1 MTVAT
6 EIVRDAVDPVA
17 PWVVQPEAD
26 AVIQGLLHDALVL
39 LPEAAAFS
47 ARLHAETGI
56 RLIDVLDHIVVAPSR
71 LTPAQLA
78 LTGFTVSGDHPTVWI
93 HERGIFPDVVIRE
106 HAPLTLA
113 MQVESVA
120 DFCAAQQLDVVIE
133 GAPGGTYRR
142 AVAWHNAQ
150 AELLVVERHGHV
162 GFALPTHDAAQ
173 LVAAQMHL
181 EAFRKRRRLFD
192 DPGAGFDA
200 TEALVRRA
208 VSTLGPHW
216 SCALFLRAEREYW
229 ERRNQTARVQKARQ
243 DAMGLGWCN
252 DDHHT
257 YDASREWFSR
267 TIDVLELLGFRCRE
281 RFYAGAEAGWG
292 SQILEQPVLGTVIF
306 ADIDLA
312 PDELEGDFAH
322 SPEMQPLSTM
332 RRAGLW
338 CALHG
343 ESMLEAGIN
352 HLECTY
358 DQQAL
363 RAQLKDIGITMMA
376 PFSNFPHLYQELSEG
391 EWWPVRP
398 ARIDALLAAG
408 IITEDAARD
417 FRERG
422 AIGSHLE
429 NLERNYGYKG
439 FNQPGISEVLRIIDP
454 REFVQSVA

>member
-1 MTVAT
+1 MSFAPGALL
-6 EIVRDAVDPVA
+6 EPVA
-17 PWVVQPEAD
+17 PWVVQPDAD
-26 AVIQGLLHDALVL
+26 ALVQGLLQEALAA
-39 LPEAAAFS
+39 LPEAAAFRT
-47 ARLHAETGI
+47 RLHAETGI
-56 RLIDVLDHIVVAPSR
+56 RLVDILDHIVTPSSR
-71 LTPAQLA
+71 ITRDLLER
-78 LTGFTVSGDHPTVWI
+78 TGFTVRENSPMIGV
-93 HERGIFPDVVIRE
+93 HERGIFPDLVVRE
-106 HAPLTLA
+106 RARLTLA

-120 DFCAAQQLDVVIE
+120 DFCAAQQLDVPIE

-142 AVAWHNAQ
+142 AIAWQNAQ
-150 AELLVVERHGHV
+150 AVLLVVERHGHV
-162 GFALPTHDAAQ
+162 GFDLPAHEPAQ
-173 LVAAQMHL
+173 LVAAQSHL
-181 EAFRKRRRLFD
+181 EAFRRRRRHFD
-192 DPGAGFDA
+192 DTGAGFDV
-200 TEALVRRA
+200 TEALVRQA
-208 VSTLGPHW
+208 VEALGPHW
-216 SCALFLRAEREYW
+216 TCALFLRAEREYW
-229 ERRNQTARVQKARQ
+229 ERRNHAARVQKARQ
-243 DAMGLGWCN
+243 DTLGLGWCN

-257 YDASREWFSR
+257 YDASREWFHR
-267 TIDVLELLGFRCRE
+267 TIGLLELLGFRCRE

-322 SPEMQPLSTM
+322 APNMQPLSTM

-358 DQQAL
+358 DQVAL
-363 RAQLKDIGITMMA
+363 RAQLQEAGVQMMA
-376 PFSNFPHLYQELSEG
+376 PFSNFPHLYQELTEG

-398 ARIDALLAAG
+398 ERIDALLASG

-429 NLERNYGYKG
+429 NLERNFGYKG
-439 FNQPGISEVLRIIDP
+439 FNQPGISQVLRIIDP
-454 REFVQSVA
+454 REFVPVSE

>member
-1 MTVAT
+1 MSQSPGALLAPPT
-6 EIVRDAVDPVA
+6 
-17 PWVVQPEAD
+17 PWVVQPA
-26 AVIQGLLHDALVL
+26 ADALVHAL
-39 LPEAAAFS
+39 VDEVLARLPEAATFRAQ
-47 ARLHAETGI
+47 LHDATGI
-56 RLIDVLDHIVVAPSR
+56 RLVDILDHVVVPSER
-71 LTPAQLA
+71 LTRDDLETA
-78 LTGFTVSGDHPTVWI
+78 GFTVRVDDGLVAV
-93 HERGIFPDVVIRE
+93 HERGLFPDVLVQAGAR
-106 HAPLTLA
+106 PTLA

-120 DFCAAQQLDVVIE
+120 DFCAAHQLEVAIE

-142 AVAWHNAQ
+142 AVAWANAQ
-150 AELLVVERHGHV
+150 GAVLIVERHGHE
-162 GFALPTHDAAQ
+162 GFPVPEHTAEQLLDAQ
-173 LVAAQMHL
+173 RHL
-181 EAFRKRRRLFD
+181 EAFRRRRRHFGD
-192 DPGAGFDA
+192 IGAGFDH
-200 TEALVRRA
+200 TDALVRAA
-208 VSTLGPHW
+208 VDALGPHW

-229 ERRNQTARVQKARQ
+229 ERRNHAARVQKARQ
-243 DAMGLGWCN
+243 DALGLGWCN

-257 YDASREWFSR
+257 YDASREWFHR
-267 TIDVLELLGFRCRE
+267 TIAVLEALGFRCRE

-322 SPEMQPLSTM
+322 APGMRPLPTL

-358 DQQAL
+358 DQRAL
-363 RAQLKDIGITMMA
+363 RAQLEAAGVRMMA
-376 PFSNFPHLYQELSEG
+376 PFSNFPHLYQELTEG

-398 ARIDALLAAG
+398 ERIEALLAAG
-408 IITEDAARD
+408 HIDADAARD

-429 NLERNYGYKG
+429 NLERNFGYKG
-439 FNQPGISEVLRIIDP
+439 FNQPGISEVLRVIDP
-454 REFVQSVA
+454 REFVPSPS